1 MWSDIETDKDLLGFT
16 VHANLL
22 KDIVTNEK
30 NLPITIGLYGDW
42 GSGKSSVLKI
52 LEQQL
57 KNDEET
63 IVIYFDGWSFESFD
77 DAKLALIQGIVDEL
91 NKSER
96 LWEKIKDKGDDFVSG
111 IKEAFKKLKDSIN
124 WMRVLK
130 VTTKAVIPIA
140 SSSMTGGVS
149 LIPLLVSAFNDNKGN
164 LENLL
169 TGDKAEEFLNEVL
182 QHKTED
188 GKYEAVREFRKD
200 FEKLIKKT
208 TFKKV
213 VILIDD
219 LDRCLPR
226 HIIDSLEAIKLF
238 LNVPG
243 TAFIIAADEYIV
255 TNAIKSEYNSLF
267 NSLDNENK
275 KNIGELYME
284 KFIQLPYRLPSLS
297 NREVETYV
305 NLLFCQSELPV
316 EIFNKIQ
323 TDFIMFSQQNK
334 FNIYSWDNIKKN
346 IPNDQNSLHGTIGFI
361 SRFSS
366 IISVALRR
374 NPRLI
379 KRFLNAYE
387 VRSTLLKT
395 SGIDSQNNRFALL
408 KLMLLEFKHNDLF
421 HSLCE
426 WVFCQTGTPKELI
439 DMEKAIDGKKGGK
452 YPSTEWEQ
460 SDVKTLID
468 SEPRFS
474 SVDLRELY
482 WVSRDKLSDIIG
494 GTSLYSAKVKE
505 LFRKVCNAS
514 SDPILNT
521 LCTQEVAKLT
531 GDDNADFFTQLD
543 ELIILSPKEK
553 KGYNIY
559 LLCIENNIDG
569 AYQRFFKTLEN
580 IDVTLIPFS
589 LGNKFAD
596 VYKIHPDEK
605 FPKLLSSNEELI
617 RAIKTAKQNGHL
629 S

>member
-52 LEQQL
+52 LEKQIIEDQ
-57 KNDEET
+57 DS
-63 IVIYFDGWSFESFD
+63 IVIYFDGWTFESFD

-91 NKSER
+91 NKSKR
-96 LWEKIKDKGDDFVSG
+96 LWEKVTDKGDDFLTG
-111 IKEAFKKLKDSIN
+111 IKESFGKLKESIN

-130 VTTKAVIPIA
+130 ATTKVAIPIA
-140 SSSMTGGVS
+140 TASITGGAS

-164 LENLL
+164 LEELL
-169 TGDKAEEFLNEVL
+169 TGDKAEDFLNGILKYKNE
-182 QHKTED
+182 E

-200 FEKLIKKT
+200 FEELIKKT
-208 TFKKV
+208 SFKKI

-267 NSLDNENK
+267 SSLDNENK

-316 EIFNKIQ
+316 DIFNKIQ
-323 TDFIMFSQQNK
+323 ADFIHFSQQDK
-334 FNIYSWDNIKKN
+334 FCIYSWDHIKKN
-346 IPNDQNSLHGTIGFI
+346 IPDNQNTLHGTIGFI

-387 VRSTLLKT
+387 VRNTLLKT
-395 SGIDSQNNRFALL
+395 SGVDSQNNRFALL
-408 KLMLLEFKHNDLF
+408 KLMLLEFKYNDLF
-421 HSLCE
+421 LKLCE

-439 DMEKAIDGKKGGK
+439 SMENAIDGKKGGNF
-452 YPSTEWEQ
+452 PSTEWEQ
-460 SDVKTLID
+460 SDVKTLVDI
-468 SEPRFS
+468 EPRFS

-494 GTSLYSAKVKE
+494 GTSLYSAKVRE
-505 LFRKVCNAS
+505 LFRKVYNAS
-514 SDPILNT
+514 SDTILQKM
-521 LCTQEVAKLT
+521 CQEDVSKLL

-543 ELIILSPKEK
+543 EMIISNPKEK
-553 KGYNIY
+553 AGYNVY
-559 LLCIENNIDG
+559 LLCIENKIDSS
-569 AYQRFFKTLEN
+569 YSRFVKVLEV
-580 IDVTLIPFS
+580 IDVSCIPFA
-589 LGNKFAD
+589 LGNKFSD
-596 VYKIHPDEK
+596 VLKQCPDNRL
-605 FPKLLSSNEELI
+605 FNLI
-617 RAIKTAKQNGHL
+617 SANKQLVTTIKTAK
-629 S
+629 